1 MSVEALACVLE
12 KKETIPLVLGFNF
25 GSGVQGESLEIEVA
39 RTLHSSRMSGK
50 AEHCFFGIHTVERSM
65 GGLNEQR

>member
-1 MSVEALACVLE
+1 MSVDALACGLE

-25 GSGVQGESLEIEVA
+25 GSGVQGESLAIEAV
-39 RTLHSSRMSGK
+39 RTSLYSRMSGK
-50 AEHCFFGIHTVERSM
+50 AKYCIFCIHNVERSM